1 MSSYESIIRKILEQV
16 EAELKSSEQVQIDSI
31 SQRVKLMEDEVHSI
45 TTTLVDVMTKL
56 RMILDALGCS
66 AVKAQLAESAA
77 TACTETSAQAPKPA
91 CIATEAGFEVV
102 ADATA

>member
-77 TACTETSAQAPKPA
+77 TTTSAPDPKPA